1 MQNTYRL
8 RWFSN
13 LAQPVAA
20 FRIATAVLFAACLC
34 MVSGAGTAQ
43 PAKSAVH
50 TVTIEAMKY
59 SPERLTVHAG
69 DTVVW
74 INKDLFPHTV
84 TDVSKRFDSH
94 EIKPNASW
102 RYVAKAHGQYAY
114 VCTLHPSMKGALV
127 VE

>member
-1 MQNTYRL
+1 
-8 RWFSN
+8 
-13 LAQPVAA
+13 
-20 FRIATAVLFAACLC
+20 
-34 MVSGAGTAQ
+34 MVSGAGAAERT
-43 PAKSAVH
+43 KRTVH

-84 TDVSKRFDSH
+84 TEIGKRFDSH

-102 RYVAKAHGQYAY
+102 RYVAQARGEFAY
-114 VCTLHPSMKGALV
+114 VCSLHPTMKGALV

>member
-1 MQNTYRL
+1 MRNTYKP

-13 LAQPVAA
+13 IAQPVAA
-20 FRIATAVLFAACLC
+20 FRIATAVLLAAFLC
-34 MVSGAGTAQ
+34 VVSGTGAAE
-43 PAKSAVH
+43 PAKRAVH

-59 SPERLTVHAG
+59 SPEHLTVHAG

-102 RYVAKAHGQYAY
+102 RYVAKARGEFAY
-114 VCTLHPSMKGALV
+114 VCTLHPTMKGALV